1 MIAPLLEWR
10 DVHVA
15 FGEKRVLCGFDL
27 SVSAGES
34 VVILGPSG
42 VGKSVSLRLAIGLLL
57 PDSGEVRVDGAALS
71 SCGDEQIRDIRRRLA
86 MVFQGGALFDSLT
99 VGENVAFGLRER
111 RPQPSEEDLAERVR
125 EVLGLVGLE
134 GVEDLLPA
142 SLSGGMRKRV
152 SLARSLA
159 LGPEA
164 ILHDEPTTGL
174 DPVMT
179 SRVNRLIRDL
189 QERLG
194 VTSIV
199 VTHDVGSAMAVADR
213 IVFLSGGRVAFD
225 GSVAEAREAPSPE
238 LAAFLAGEERPR
250 TVPSVTGLSGER

>member
-1 MIAPLLEWR
+1 MSTPLLEWR

-15 FGEKRVLCGFDL
+15 FGEKRVLSGFNL

-34 VVILGPSG
+34 VVVLGPSG

-57 PDSGEVRVDGAALS
+57 PDSGEVRIDGHEVSSGGEQHLLS
-71 SCGDEQIRDIRRRLA
+71 IRRRLA
-86 MVFQGGALFDSLT
+86 MVFQGGALFDSLS

-111 RPQPSEEDLAERVR
+111 RPQPSEEELTERVR
-125 EVLGLVGLE
+125 EALSLVGLDGIE
-134 GVEDLLPA
+134 ELLPA

-152 SLARSLA
+152 SLARALA
-159 LGPEA
+159 VGPEA
-164 ILHDEPTTGL
+164 ILYDEPTTGL

-194 VTSIV
+194 VTSVV

-225 GSVAEAREAPSPE
+225 GSVTEAREAPSPE
-238 LAAFLAGEERPR
+238 LAAFLAGEERPP
-250 TVPSVTGLSGER
+250 TVPSVTGLADER